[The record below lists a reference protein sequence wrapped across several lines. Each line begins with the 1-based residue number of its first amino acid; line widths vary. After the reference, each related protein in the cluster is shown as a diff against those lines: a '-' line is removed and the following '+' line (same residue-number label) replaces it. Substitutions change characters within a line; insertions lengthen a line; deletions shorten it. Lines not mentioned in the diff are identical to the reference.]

1 MKNEK
6 KELLKQFKKVID
18 DLMDHY
24 EEYTDEEKT
33 QIKEIFQKVAELNTV
48 LDKYDVEERFD
59 WNEYLTLVGQYFG
72 ETPYNL

>member
-33 QIKEIFQKVAELNTV
+33 QIKDIFQKVAELNTV

-72 ETPYNL
+72 EPPYNL